1 MNNFHIGIF
10 EGASASS
17 FFIFLCF
24 FFALCDNWGSVLKI
38 YVTSVVHFSL
48 WHSSL
53 VVLWDK
59 IADNPIFDFCYRL
72 ASAEAIVYIL
82 YENKRLLTEGIK
94 LIVPIHLES

>member
-53 VVLWDK
+53 VVLWD
-59 IADNPIFDFCYRL
+59 
-72 ASAEAIVYIL
+72 AIVYIL

-94 LIVPIHLES
+94 LFVPIHLES